1 MRDVR
6 GRAKLKRIKSR
17 FSILSLGAVVTLT
30 AAVGLI
36 RSFSTHPLKL
46 EETTD
51 SPGFVVPQVP
61 SEFQKPFMLSEKG
74 GANARLV
81 DGPEMYINA
90 YRAGWRDCR
99 ISFLIGQQLCA

>member
-51 SPGFVVPQVP
+51 SPGFVVPQLP
-61 SEFQKPFMLSEKG
+61 SEFQKPFSLAKKAARMLDSWTVLKCTSTPIGRG
-74 GANARLV
+74 GGIA
-81 DGPEMYINA
+81 E
-90 YRAGWRDCR
+90 
-99 ISFLIGQQLCA
+99 SHS